1 VSKAAGTFENP
12 WRIWDTCGDAFPNL
26 IAIDP
31 GLSGGIAIRY
41 QGKLTAQLLPLA
53 GKTLDLAELAN
64 IIRQARPTLA
74 IVEKVHA
81 MPGQGVTSMF
91 TFGMGYGAIQGILA
105 TLKIPYEL
113 VTPQRWKG
121 VVLAGTT
128 KDKNAAIAYCR
139 RAFPN
144 VSLVPPRCRKPH
156 DGIADA
162 LCLLEYGRRFGN
174 RG

>member
-1 VSKAAGTFENP
+1 MAESPGTYG
-12 WRIWDTCGDAFPNL
+12 DTSPIRL
-26 IAIDP
+26 VAIDP
-31 GLSGGIAIRY
+31 GLSGAIAIRV
-41 QGKLTAQLLPLA
+41 GSAVTAQPLPLA
-53 GKTLDLAELAN
+53 GKLLDLAALSD
-64 IIRQARPTLA
+64 IIRQAQPTLA

-105 TLKIPYEL
+105 TLKTPYEL

-121 VVLAGTT
+121 AILAGTT

-139 RAFPN
+139 RAYPD
-144 VSLVPPRCRKPH
+144 VPLVPPRCRKPH

-162 LCLLEYGRRFGN
+162 LCLLEYGKRLGD